1 MNRSTG
7 IGKPLSHNTRRQAV
21 RWFGLRGP
29 RSKFPV
35 YGKRIKVYLKASDVF
50 GASWGVKS
58 NPTSSES
65 DLMRRSPKAVKYFG
79 GISDDSGGP
88 LGFAN
93 Y

>member
-1 MNRSTG
+1 VNRSPAM
-7 IGKPLSHNTRRQAV
+7 GKPLSHNTPTTSGSLV
-21 RWFGLRGP
+21 GLRGP

-35 YGKRIKVYLKASDVF
+35 YGKRIKVYLKTSDVF

-79 GISDDSGGP
+79 G
-88 LGFAN
+88 N
-93 Y
+93 